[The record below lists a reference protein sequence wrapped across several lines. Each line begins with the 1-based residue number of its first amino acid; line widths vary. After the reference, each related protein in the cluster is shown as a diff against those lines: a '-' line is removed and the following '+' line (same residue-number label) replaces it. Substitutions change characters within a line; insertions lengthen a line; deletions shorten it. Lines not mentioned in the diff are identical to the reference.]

1 MSEFKSWF
9 PLLSSTQLLY
19 ASVKSGVNENNCSIH
34 LKQL

>member
-1 MSEFKSWF
+1 MSELKSWF

-19 ASVKSGVNENNCSIH
+19 VSVKSGVNENSCRIH